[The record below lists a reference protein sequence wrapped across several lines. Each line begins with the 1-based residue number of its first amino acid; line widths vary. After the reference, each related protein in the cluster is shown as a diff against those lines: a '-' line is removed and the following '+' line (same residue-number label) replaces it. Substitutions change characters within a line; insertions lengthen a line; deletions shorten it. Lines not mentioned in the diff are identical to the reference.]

1 MKIDI
6 LTIFPDFFRGPLD
19 YGIVRRARETG
30 LVEINIHDLR
40 AFTKDKH
47 RTVDDRPFGGG
58 EGMVLKPEPIF
69 ECLESF
75 GDVASREVR
84 LSAGAKQ
91 SVILLSAQ
99 GRRLDQTLAA
109 ELSALDRIVLICG
122 RYEGV
127 DERISEHLADRELSI
142 GDYVL
147 SGGELGAA
155 VIVETVTRLIPGAVG
170 NQAST
175 RQESFTDV
183 RSEDART
190 ESFTVGAQLA
200 GDGPSSTCVSGG
212 LLDYPHYTRPA
223 DFRGMAVPEVLVN
236 GNHDQIRSWRR
247 KTALAKTLRNR
258 PDLLERVALTAVDKE
273 LLAQIKLDQI
283 KLVQGTTDG
292 DGASPVSTKDLS
304 AKDHGKS

>member
-1 MKIDI
+1 MIQYLNDSMTKCRVDI

-75 GDVASREVR
+75 GDVASRELR
-84 LSAGAKQ
+84 LSPGATQ
-91 SVILLSAQ
+91 SVIVLSAQ

-127 DERISEHLADRELSI
+127 DERISEHLADREVSI

-155 VIVETVTRLIPGAVG
+155 VIVDTITRLIPGAVG

-175 RQESFTDV
+175 RQESFT
-183 RSEDART
+183 ETRT
-190 ESFTVGAQLA
+190 ESFTVGAELT

-223 DFRGMAVPEVLVN
+223 DFRGMAVPDVLMN

-258 PDLLERVALTAVDKE
+258 PDLLERVVLTAEDKE
-273 LLAQIKLDQI
+273 LLAQIKRDQSI
-283 KLVQGTTDG
+283 LTETGLAPSLQESK
-292 DGASPVSTKDLS
+292 
-304 AKDHGKS
+304 GKS